1 MTAAQKALPGD
12 LPRVRE
18 LLALAHLPGEDL
30 TESALEH
37 FLVCRDGDSLVA
49 VVGLEPRDGT
59 ALLRSLVVRRDL
71 LGRGI
76 GAQLIA
82 AAETRARELQVSD
95 LYLLTTTAAEY
106 FDKRGYRR
114 LDRDCAP
121 VAIRA
126 TSQFSALCPATA
138 TLMVKALHTGVAA

>member
-1 MTAAQKALPGD
+1 MTAVQKALPGD

-18 LLALAHLPGEDL
+18 LLALAHLPGDDL
-30 TESALEH
+30 NAAMLEH
-37 FLVCRDGDSLVA
+37 FLVCRDGDTLVA
-49 VVGLEPRDGT
+49 VVGLEPRHDT
-59 ALLRSLVVRRDL
+59 ALLRSLVVRQDL

-76 GAQLIA
+76 GAQLLG
-82 AAETRARELQVSD
+82 AAEARARELQITD

-114 LDRDCAP
+114 LDRNCAP
-121 VAIRA
+121 AAIRA

-138 TLMVKALHTGVAA
+138 TLMVKALHAGVAA